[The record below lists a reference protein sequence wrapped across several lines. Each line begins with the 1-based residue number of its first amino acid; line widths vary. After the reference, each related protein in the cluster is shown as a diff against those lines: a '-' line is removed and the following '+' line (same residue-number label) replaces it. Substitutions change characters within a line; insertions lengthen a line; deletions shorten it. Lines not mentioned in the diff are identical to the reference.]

1 MSTATFL
8 AGLQQEV
15 VYGSN
20 WLGAPQTV
28 SGCTDFQSLY
38 ENESCC
44 SSSSALSKQFVLFE
58 RPSALC
64 EVGWRSV
71 TLGGAERCLKLLGT
85 AVWTK
90 AEANAACASENA
102 TLVEPRTIAD
112 DATIKTILTEIDTDV
127 VAWDFFWIGTTQNP
141 NATVE
146 SAGWTWDSDGA
157 ALTDMGW
164 WGGQPTNYAGAEKD
178 GPEDCALYRKGLGWY
193 DFACSPSASVVCMVP
208 HFFGTCWGANP
219 ADGFVPA
226 GITSGGQPLCLKLL
240 DDEAYSPVAAKTA
253 CMDLNA
259 QLYYPTTLAENNAF
273 TQWVYVQAAANTK
286 VWLNIAQDKAAAG
299 GDAGAGWTL
308 PDGTLFG
315 SSDGSAIPW
324 NSPSDPE
331 QGPGT
336 TEGQRAEPVWPSQ
349 DYLNLLVTGN
359 AALLQPALPP
369 PPSPPP
375 LAPLVTV
382 RNPYFTSATAI
393 TTNADWP
400 DGAGFRVDSSSG
412 HMGDYM
418 AGWNALAGAGQN
430 NQEWGWLSDPATS
443 TIPEWVAIT
452 YPEPVRLYQYTLTMT
467 GQGYFCHRWTMQGSS
482 DSGTAASRT
491 WTDIGALQIPNP
503 APTADQ
509 VFNIDVS
516 FNTVEYSSFRVVCP
530 FIDEGQL
537 QPGHRGIR
545 YIELFTVVTPTAPP
559 APPGFPPLSPPF
571 PPVNG
576 KWQDVSRMTTGAGA
590 LCVKDAD

>member
-8 AGLQQEV
+8 AGLQQEN

-71 TLGGAERCLKLLGT
+71 TLGGAERCLKLFGT

-157 ALTDMGW
+157 ALTDTGW
-164 WGGQPTNYAGAEKD
+164 WDGQPTNYAGAEKD
-178 GPEDCALYRKGLGWY
+178 GPEDCALYRKGRGWY

-208 HFFGTCWGANP
+208 YFFGTCWGANP

-240 DDEAYSPVAAKTA
+240 DYEAYSPVAAKTA

-273 TQWVYVQAAANTK
+273 THWVYVQTAANTK

-331 QGPGT
+331 QGPGS

-349 DYLNLLVTGN
+349 DYLNLLVTGS
-359 AALLQPALPP
+359 AAVLQPALPP
-369 PPSPPP
+369 PPPP
-375 LAPLVTV
+375 LPLVPLVTV
-382 RNPYFTSATAI
+382 QNPYFTGETAATI
-393 TTNADWP
+393 NNDWP
-400 DGAGFRVDSSSG
+400 DVTGFRIDHSSQHAGSWGAGWKAFYD
-412 HMGDYM
+412 GDPN
-418 AGWNALAGAGQN
+418 GG
-430 NQEWGWLSDPATS
+430 WGWLNLDGAS
-443 TIPEWVAIT
+443 TWDEWIAIT
-452 YPEPVRLYQYTLTMT
+452 YPEPVRLHRYTLTT
-467 GQGYFCHRWTMQGSS
+467 SDHGYFCLKWKMQGST
-482 DSGTAASRT
+482 DSGAASSRT
-491 WTDIGALQIPNP
+491 WTDIGAVQTPNP
-503 APTADQ
+503 PPTDGD
-509 VFNIDVS
+509 VYDIDTS
-516 FNTVEYSSFRVVCP
+516 FETAEYSSFRAVCP
-530 FIDEGQL
+530 FYDGGQS
-537 QPGHRGIR
+537 QPGYRGIR
-545 YIELFTVVTPTAPP
+545 HLQLFTVVESTAPP
-559 APPGFPPLSPPF
+559 APPGFPPSSPPF